1 MKKLFIIAF
10 SLLITMGATDVAAQS
25 LLKKFGDAVKKEIQ
39 KEVKKEVNKAVN
51 YAADKAVHKVK
62 DGVEKNVELIRRPHR
77 EETTPH
83 APEKWAP
90 HTPQGQKQAEEARI
104 AKFEFIK
111 EVDLYFADGSTKG
124 THKVFNDG
132 EGLCVEIKEKHYK
145 ITPCNEEFFG
155 VPHYGQCTYMGM
167 DLYIR
172 EQLSGLD
179 ATASVPAATEKAI
192 FGTLNGHDWVDLG
205 LPSGTKWATCNIGAT
220 SPEKPGNLY
229 AWGESTT
236 KSEYSAINYSLYG
249 QLLREISGTSL
260 DTATKLWG
268 EGWRMPTHDEFNELL
283 EYCDWTYTEF
293 NGRIGAIMTSRV
305 NQQSIFLPAG
315 GSIEGKTH
323 HNPKTCGGYWT
334 GTAQP
339 EGGIYNWIYG
349 AALHYITA
357 AEEWSGQSIRP
368 VTK

>member
-1 MKKLFIIAF
+1 MKKLLIIAF
-10 SLLITMGATDVAAQS
+10 SFVLTICPTDVAAQS
-25 LLKKFGDAVKKEIQ
+25 HLKKSVSEPAKEQ
-39 KEVKKEVNKAVN
+39 SRK
-51 YAADKAVHKVK
+51 
-62 DGVEKNVELIRRPHR
+62 LIRTPHR
-77 EETTPH
+77 EETIPY
-83 APEKWAP
+83 APNRWAP

-104 AKFEFIK
+104 AQFELIK
-111 EVDLYFADGSTKG
+111 EVDLYFADGSIKG

-132 EGLCVEIKEKHYK
+132 EGLCVEIKDKHYR

-155 VPHYGQCTYMGM
+155 ARHYGCCTYLGM
-167 DLYIR
+167 ELYIR
-172 EQLSGLD
+172 EQLSGME
-179 ATASVPAATEKAI
+179 AVASTPTTEKAT

-220 SPEKPGNLY
+220 APEKPGNLY

-236 KSEYSAINYSLYG
+236 KSEYSSSNYSFNG
-249 QLLREISGTSL
+249 QNIKKISGTAL

-268 EGWRMPTHDEFNELL
+268 EGWRMPTYEEFNELL
-283 EYCDWTYTEF
+283 ENCNWTYTEF
-293 NGRIGAIMTSRV
+293 NGRIGAIMTSRI
-305 NQQSIFLPAG
+305 NQQSIFLPAA
-315 GSIEGKTH
+315 GSIEGTTH

-349 AALHYITA
+349 APLHYITA
-357 AEEWSGQSIRP
+357 CPDWSGQSIRP